1 MDTQCPAFIF
11 CKFLEGYWT
20 VVRGNVHHNHECN
33 SLRYDCNTWMRR
45 LTAAELE
52 TVKPLLISGTS
63 AFNVIHYAY
72 QSYGKRLTAQDVFNM
87 RYKVFLCRVHLLRNV
102 IKRVSFPFFTNNP
115 FIVFVEATI

>member
-45 LTAAELE
+45 LTSAELE
-52 TVKPLLISGTS
+52 TMKPLLISGTS

-87 RYKVFLCRVHLLRNV
+87 RYKVFSQANLPGKQCAHLYY
-102 IKRVSFPFFTNNP
+102 
-115 FIVFVEATI
+115 

>member
-45 LTAAELE
+45 LTAEELE

-72 QSYGKRLTAQDVFNM
+72 QSNGNVLLLKMFSICVTKCSHRPT
-87 RYKVFLCRVHLLRNV
+87 FLVSNVHIYTINCR
-102 IKRVSFPFFTNNP
+102 
-115 FIVFVEATI
+115 

>member
-1 MDTQCPAFIF
+1 MEIGSRILNLYVGERAIKHPAVLRSRLDEGGDLFP
-11 CKFLEGYWT
+11 EGYWT

-45 LTAAELE
+45 LE

-72 QSYGKRLTAQDVFNM
+72 QSYGKRLIAQDVFNM
-87 RYKVFLCRVHLLRNV
+87 RHKVFSQANLPGKQCAYLYY
-102 IKRVSFPFFTNNP
+102 
-115 FIVFVEATI
+115 